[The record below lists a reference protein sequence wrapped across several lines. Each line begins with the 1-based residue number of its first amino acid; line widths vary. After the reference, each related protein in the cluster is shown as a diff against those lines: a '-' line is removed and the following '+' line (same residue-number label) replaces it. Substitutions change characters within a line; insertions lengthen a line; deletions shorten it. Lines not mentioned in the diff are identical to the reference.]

1 MSRLANTASEQVPQA
16 VQPFL
21 QFTTAL
27 REHMFAVAPDQ
38 TQTFIHAVG
47 LLGPRHMRDIYLAA
61 CATLAPPVE
70 RRDEFDA
77 LFRRV
82 FLGQALQAPASSEE
96 DDELQVLDE
105 ADGDMDVLQADD
117 THEAGEQA
125 SHAENLTMRQFSQ
138 LDDPQALTWLKRYG
152 ARNLPQRRTLR
163 WQSVKRG
170 TRWDLSRS
178 LRDAVKRD
186 GEVLS
191 IAQRKRRTH
200 QRRVLLLIDIS
211 GSMKEQTDSYLRF
224 AHTLSGVCKPL
235 EVFTLGTRLTRIS
248 RALRH
253 RDQTQALQQASMQV
267 ADWDGGT
274 RLGDALQAFLDVPRF
289 AGFARNAMVV
299 VLSDGLERGEHTAL
313 TAAVKRLSRLC
324 WHLGWLTPLASGA
337 AVFSPQ
343 TQALQS
349 VLPYIDRLDSGASVA
364 DLCRYLVTVRND
376 KVARHRPIQL
386 TQAYRESTSYRQQGR
401 TAGQHGHVTGQWS
414 DTV

>member
-1 MSRLANTASEQVPQA
+1 MRMPANITSEQLPQA
-16 VQPFL
+16 AQPFL
-21 QFTTAL
+21 QFTTTL
-27 REHMFAVAPDQ
+27 REHRFSVAPDQ

-82 FLGQALQAPASSEE
+82 FLGQALQAPVSGED

-105 ADGDMDVLQADD
+105 ADGDLDVQQEDD

-125 SHAENLTMRQFSQ
+125 SSAENLTMRQFTQ
-138 LDDPQALTWLKRYG
+138 LDDAQALTWLKRYG
-152 ARNLPQRRTLR
+152 ARHLPQRRTLR

-191 IAQRKRRTH
+191 IAQRKRRTN

-211 GSMKEQTDSYLRF
+211 GSMKEQTDSYMRF
-224 AHTLSGVCKPL
+224 AHTLSGVCNPL

-248 RALRH
+248 RALRR
-253 RDQTQALQQASMQV
+253 RDQTQALEQASLQV
-267 ADWDGGT
+267 SDWDGGT

-299 VLSDGLERGEHTAL
+299 VLSDGLERGDHTAL
-313 TAAVKRLSRLC
+313 TAAVMRLSRLC
-324 WHLGWLTPLASGA
+324 WHLGWLTPLASGSTT
-337 AVFSPQ
+337 FSPQ

-364 DLCRYLVTVRND
+364 DLCRYLATSQKTTATVH
-376 KVARHRPIQL
+376 AA
-386 TQAYRESTSYRQQGR
+386 TQGGA
-401 TAGQHGHVTGQWS
+401 QHEHY
-414 DTV
+414 